1 MHDRLLTG
9 LAGHATASR
18 GGFTADSRIP
28 LRSSMKRQR
37 EEGCGSRFHPS
48 LMDSRD
54 KSSHTSTMGSGLSSL
69 PYRMHMRVLCTWHG
83 QGHIRVHTHW
93 HTHWH
98 THAPREG
105 SEEGNG
111 HPNVYGQAAR
121 GRLASSRA
129 LAHGDRRRAA
139 WDFCER
145 SRNSAD
151 SGARRWPSCRV
162 QPEERRGP
170 ARLRSPRPNPRS
182 TWQWRGT
189 RVSAVGLRAAQKR
202 QPQGASLREGG
213 RGEGGKEGRKDVKTK
228 GLVCHFTPLRNM

>member
-83 QGHIRVHTHW
+83 QGHTRVHTHW

-121 GRLASSRA
+121 GRSGSSRPRPTGTGGGQPGISASETETAQTAEHVGGRAAECSLRSRGVQHGSALPARTHEALGSGGGHGSALWVCELRRSASHRELAS
-129 LAHGDRRRAA
+129 
-139 WDFCER
+139 
-145 SRNSAD
+145 
-151 SGARRWPSCRV
+151 
-162 QPEERRGP
+162 
-170 ARLRSPRPNPRS
+170 
-182 TWQWRGT
+182 
-189 RVSAVGLRAAQKR
+189 
-202 QPQGASLREGG
+202 G
-213 RGEGGKEGRKDVKTK
+213 R
-228 GLVCHFTPLRNM
+228 M